1 MAEQKFEA
9 KMARLDEIVRK
20 MESGE
25 GDLDEMLSLYEEG
38 VKLSK
43 DLNKLLD
50 DAQQKV
56 TILSKGESGIEE
68 VVFEGEQA

>member
-25 GDLDEMLSLYEEG
+25 GDLDGMLSLYEEG

-43 DLNKLLD
+43 DLNKMLD
-50 DAQQKV
+50 EAQQKV
-56 TILSKGESGIEE
+56 TVLSKGENGIEE